1 MSCRFRFLFSALV
14 ISLGAL
20 AGCASPSD
28 RLCEENLRCSGDE
41 DPAATCA
48 AEKAECT
55 EDETCAADRDA
66 CQSQTDTLAQCVLD
80 AESSCQGVGEASFYL
95 PDDSGACADEL
106 DAFLAC
112 VSEDG

>member
-14 ISLGAL
+14 ISLAGL

-28 RLCEENLRCSGDE
+28 RLCEENLRCAGDE
-41 DPAATCA
+41 DPAA
-48 AEKAECT
+48 
-55 EDETCAADRDA
+55 TCAADRDA

-80 AESSCQGVGEASFYL
+80 AESSCQGVGDTSFYL